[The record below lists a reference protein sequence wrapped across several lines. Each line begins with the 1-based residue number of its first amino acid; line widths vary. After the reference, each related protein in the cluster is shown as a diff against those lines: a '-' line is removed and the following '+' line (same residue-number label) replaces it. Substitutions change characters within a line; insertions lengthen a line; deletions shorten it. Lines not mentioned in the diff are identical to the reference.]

1 MQIRSLCDA
10 VKCVLLSA
18 PRSRNLAVTRDS
30 FSHQRLPMPISLLRE
45 SLSPGKEHCTLV
57 WWDGVRSRSLASARM
72 RAGPRVWEIGRLY
85 LPTLT
90 LPYRHPAP
98 SRRGAQEGGEGEKDL
113 IELLEGLTIYAGS
126 MGAERVLL
134 RVPFDSPVV
143 QMAQRTGF
151 FPYFSQSVLRGSGSG
166 GANRQANSLG
176 LRQKLPHEGYPLFQ
190 LYSAS
195 TPSSVRTGLGM
206 TFDQWKDSMDGTGH
220 GLREEVY
227 ESEGSVTAWLASDFG
242 HCPVQKE
249 LMVHPAEVELLP
261 ALLDHSLATEGLQV
275 WLVAEYQELLRKL
288 LIHKG
293 FREVGQ
299 YCMLIKSMAARAKSP
314 SLDTVE
320 ARDWQL

>member
-1 MQIRSLCDA
+1 MQLRSVGDA
-10 VKCVLLSA
+10 IKCVLLNA
-18 PRSRNLAVTRDS
+18 PRTGNLAVTRDS
-30 FSHQRLPMPISLLRE
+30 FSHRRLPMSISLLRE
-45 SLSPGKEHCTLV
+45 ALSPGKECRTLV
-57 WWDGVRSRSLASARM
+57 RWCGMGLRSLASAKM
-72 RAGPRVWEIGRLY
+72 RAGPRAWEIERLY

-90 LPYRHPAP
+90 LSYTHPSP
-98 SRRGAQEGGEGEKDL
+98 SGRAAQGEGEGEKDL
-113 IELLEGLTIYAGS
+113 IELLEGLSIYAGS

-143 QMAQRTGF
+143 RIAQRTGF
-151 FPYFSQSVLRGSGSG
+151 FPYFSQSVLRGIGGG
-166 GANRQANSLG
+166 GAKRQANSLG
-176 LRQKLPHEGYPLFQ
+176 LRPKMPHEDYPLFQ

-195 TPSSVRTGLGM
+195 TPSSVRTGQAM

-220 GLREEVY
+220 GLKEEVY
-227 ESEGSVTAWLASDFG
+227 ERDGSVTAWVASDFDRR
-242 HCPVQKE
+242 PVQKE
-249 LMVHPAEVELLP
+249 LMVHPAEGELLP

-275 WLVAEYQELLRKL
+275 WLVAEYQELLGKL

-320 ARDWQL
+320 ARVWQL